1 MSEPR
6 RFLEV
11 GHVHERTTKTGN
23 PYLTGMIAGQ
33 QVFLFPQEDGSWKVF
48 IREDEPH
55 VPTAARA
62 PDRPAD
68 QKAYEQTLAGV
79 DVPDYDE
86 PLRRPL
92 RRTSPVVPKRS
103 GGRLERSSG
112 RRTADP
118 IGSFFCL
125 M

>member
-11 GHVHERTTKTGN
+11 GHMHERTTKTGN

-55 VPTAARA
+55 VPTAPRA
-62 PDRPAD
+62 PDPPAD
-68 QKAYEQTLAGV
+68 QRAYEETLAGV
-79 DVPDYDE
+79 TVPDYDE

-92 RRTSPVVPKRS
+92 RERAHSLSGAQKES
-103 GGRLERSSG
+103 GGPMARRSF
-112 RRTADP
+112 RTEND
-118 IGSFFCL
+118 
-125 M
+125 

>member
-1 MSEPR
+1 MSEPH

-55 VPTAARA
+55 VPTAGRA

-68 QKAYEQTLAGV
+68 QRAYEQTLTGV

-86 PLRRPL
+86 PLRRRPL
-92 RRTSPVVPKRS
+92 RERAPSHS
-103 GGRLERSSG
+103 GARKEPGGTTVRRCSG
-112 RRTADP
+112 TEN
-118 IGSFFCL
+118 S
-125 M
+125 